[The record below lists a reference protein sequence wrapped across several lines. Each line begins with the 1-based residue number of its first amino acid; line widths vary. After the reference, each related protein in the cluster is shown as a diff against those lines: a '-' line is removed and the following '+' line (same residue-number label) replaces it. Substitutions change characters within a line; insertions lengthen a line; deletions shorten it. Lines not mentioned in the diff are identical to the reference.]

1 MNKKQVL
8 RIISPGI
15 RIKLSFFTILLIF
28 AIVSVT
34 TAIHYNQQKNAL
46 SQKINAEIKLPLEF
60 VNTIVLDLENLNRS
74 LVLIEEFKI
83 RVREKKKELTKFRR
97 VVVKQETGFLGTLK
111 DLGKSLGL
119 NLKKKNI
126 YSSEDS
132 YFSKYLSEKE
142 ISDFE
147 AKVKNQLKKRSGAL
161 IDDRS
166 LSKLKFLAEKA
177 AIQKI
182 NKDRTK
188 QELIDTEN
196 EISVL
201 KEAILGTQESEGK
214 LAELKRK
221 MVSLES
227 LRNQL
232 VQKGNVA
239 KAKEI
244 SYESSLNKALQNFFR
259 DSFQDQIL
267 ALGLSPEKIRIL
279 SYDPTGKENMDT
291 GQIMTNSSQTGKK
304 LFANEGFITEKKSFF
319 KENQAKFQIGQ
330 LSSKTYEISGR
341 QYEVSYRPIFKNP
354 TSAVRA
360 NKIYE
365 SILAGNPAYNQILEE
380 DRIISGEIKLLS
392 MKLRARISELRT
404 SSKMK
409 PGADKVFVNLSQ
421 AYRKLLDKRE
431 KLFNDFSPA
440 KSGLASYHQNWK
452 ENLDGI
458 KLQLAKIESDILKL
472 QTSLKTNLNPN
483 EKPIDP
489 EEIQFEIQ
497 KLEALGEEK
506 KDEIERLSATKDD
519 LSGLN
524 EQILDDS
531 YRYLRDFA
539 LQDFVFV
546 SFQSNKQQFDRYFK
560 ELATRKLEAQKLKL
574 LREWIL
580 SGNSETELPSLRGVS
595 VFEDSGVH
603 IRSRSEAEE
612 MMWYLDATPIIDS
625 KSEFTGLL
633 YEILQRDLLGYNIL
647 IIDRTEGLR
656 QIRTNRDETIRYV
669 GIICLIAVF
678 LAYVFAWFFVR
689 KLKLISKKAE
699 EIEKGNLQVS
709 FPKAGYDE
717 VGILS
722 DSLNDMVVGLREREE
737 MRGELAA
744 AEEIQKRLLPEKLP
758 TSLSETL
765 ELAGFYKAMT
775 GVGGDYYD
783 FIDLSDGKLA
793 FCIGDVSNHGV
804 GPAIIMAL
812 FRSQLRSILR
822 RGEKNLK
829 KILLELNA
837 YLYEETPD
845 HIFITFFLGV
855 YDSKNSQI
863 EYISAGH
870 IKPLFYDASK
880 NKIHELPAGGLPLGM
895 DENSFFETT
904 IERRGVILDEGD
916 LFFEHTDGL
925 DEARNK
931 DRNFFGRERIR
942 EILLTQGKN
951 SASECIASLVS
962 EAERHT
968 GEVLTKPGV
977 STLNDDMA
985 MIAIR
990 RKPTGALSNL
1000 S

>member
-15 RIKLSFFTILLIF
+15 RIKLSFFTVLLIF

-34 TAIHYNQQKNAL
+34 TVINYNQQKNAL
-46 SQKINAEIKLPLEF
+46 SQKINAEIKMPLEF

-126 YSSEDS
+126 YSSEDT

-161 IDDRS
+161 IDERS
-166 LSKLKFLAEKA
+166 LSKLQMLAEKA

-182 NKDRTK
+182 TK
-188 QELIDTEN
+188 EKASQELQDAEN
-196 EISVL
+196 EITAL
-201 KEAILGTQESEGK
+201 KAAVNAVKESE
-214 LAELKRK
+214 ANQTEIKRK
-221 MVSLES
+221 LTTLES
-227 LRNQL
+227 LSIQL
-232 VQKGNVA
+232 AQRGKVA

-244 SYESSLNKALQNFFR
+244 SFESALNKALQIFFR

-279 SYDPTGKENMDT
+279 SYDHTGKENMDT
-291 GQIMTNSSQTGKK
+291 GQIMSNSSQTGKK
-304 LFANEGFITEKKSFF
+304 LFGNQSFISEKKSFF
-319 KENQAKFQIGQ
+319 NENQTKLQIGQ
-330 LSSKTYEISGR
+330 LSSKTYDINGR

-360 NKIYE
+360 IKIYE
-365 SILAGNPAYNQILEE
+365 SIASGNTTYDKILEE
-380 DRIISGEIKLLS
+380 DRTIAGEIKLLS
-392 MKLRARISELRT
+392 TKLRARITELRT
-404 SSKMK
+404 SSKKK
-409 PGADKVFVNLSQ
+409 PGSDKEFVNLSS

-431 KLFNDFSPA
+431 NLFNELSPA
-440 KSGLASYHQNWK
+440 KAGLVTYYKNWK
-452 ENLDGI
+452 KNLEDL
-458 KLQLAKIESDILKL
+458 KLQLGKIDSDIVKL
-472 QTSLKTNLNPN
+472 QTSLKTNLSPN

-497 KLEALGEEK
+497 KLESLAEEK
-506 KDEIERLSATKDD
+506 KDEIERLTVAKDD
-519 LSGLN
+519 YSGFN

-531 YRYLRDFA
+531 YRHLRDFA

-546 SFQSNKQQFDRYFK
+546 SFQSNKQQLDHYFK
-560 ELATRKLEAQKLKL
+560 DLQTRKMEAQKLKL

-580 SGNSETELPSLRGVS
+580 SGNSETELPSFKGVS

-612 MMWYLDATPIIDS
+612 MMWYLDTTPIIQS
-625 KSEFTGLL
+625 KSESKGLL
-633 YEILQRDLLGYNIL
+633 YDILQRDLLGYNLL

-656 QIRTNRDETIRYV
+656 QIRNNRDETIRYV
-669 GIICLIAVF
+669 GIICLVAVF
-678 LAYVFAWFFVR
+678 LAYLFAWFFVR

-758 TSLSETL
+758 TSLSDTL
-765 ELAGFYKAMT
+765 ELTGFYKAMT

-783 FIDLSDGKLA
+783 FIDLSEGKLA

-822 RGEKNLK
+822 RGERNLK

-855 YDSKNSQI
+855 YDSKNTQI

-880 NKIHELPAGGLPLGM
+880 HKIHELPAGGLPLGM

-916 LFFEHTDGL
+916 IFFEHTDGL
-925 DEARNK
+925 DEARDQN
-931 DRNFFGRERIR
+931 RIFFGRERIN
-942 EILLTQGKN
+942 EILLSNGKN
-951 SASECIASLVS
+951 SASDFMAILVN

-968 GEVLTKPGV
+968 GEILTKPGV

-990 RKPTGALSNL
+990 RKPSGGASSLS
-1000 S
+1000 